1 MPDVRRAVTVFRSK
15 GDEDR
20 IRLPRVLL
28 EAAQGVRGETVGQIL
43 EFINQRDREE
53 TAGTLVISGPAGIGK
68 TWVIESVL
76 DALLRS
82 PKSHLILRA
91 RGHIGETEFQ
101 FAGLNQLLRTDRKSK
116 RLNSSHVAR

>member
-28 EAAQGVRGETVGQIL
+28 EAAQGDRGETVGQIL

-53 TAGTLVISGPAGIGK
+53 TAGTLGISGPGGIGK

-82 PKSHLILRA
+82 PKSHLIFRGRA
-91 RGHIGETEFQ
+91 YIGETE
-101 FAGLNQLLRTDRKSK
+101 LDRKS
-116 RLNSSHVAR
+116 VV